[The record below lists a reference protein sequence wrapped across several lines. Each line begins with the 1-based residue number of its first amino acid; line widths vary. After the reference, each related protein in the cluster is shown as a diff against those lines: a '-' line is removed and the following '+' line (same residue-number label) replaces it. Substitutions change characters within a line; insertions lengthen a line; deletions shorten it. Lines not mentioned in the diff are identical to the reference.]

1 MSRASV
7 QEIFTAAMEVLG
19 PYEPKPQI
27 AVAVSGGSDSLALL
41 LLLRD
46 WVSARGGHL
55 TALSVDHG
63 LRPESAEECRQV
75 GAIVAELNELPV
87 GDATSGASPIERP
100 IPIEHRILVWRGDKP
115 ATGLMA
121 AARDARYR
129 LLCDW
134 CRAHDVL
141 HLALAHHADDL
152 AETVLMRAHH
162 GSGAAGLAGMAAI
175 RPLAGIRLL
184 RPLLAVQK
192 QDLIACLK
200 VAGLNWIE
208 DPSNRAARFERVRWR
223 SHLSGRADIAAILQ
237 GAVQAAQHRDRLE
250 RLAGRWLGEYAR
262 LDPLGYL
269 RLPARALS
277 AVEPELLPQ
286 ILRQGLAVIGGGEY
300 PPEPA
305 ALLKL
310 AAKLQGGRPD
320 AVGLARTL
328 AGCQVV
334 GQGDEL
340 RIYREATG
348 AVAVL
353 PSGAEHAMIWDGRF
367 AIRLHSSGY
376 RTEVPGRVDKDK
388 DSPLPPMPPPLM
400 PPPLM
405 IAPIGKHG
413 FDGMPV
419 PPMLKSAPHQARASL
434 PALWQGEKLVAF
446 GSLRSGSTV
455 PAGPAEE
462 AEPPFYTLEVSFLP
476 SQPATSCG
484 FTVVLPPGH
493 TM

>member
-1 MSRASV
+1 MSRVSV
-7 QEIFTAAMEVLG
+7 QETFAAAMEVLG
-19 PYEPKPQI
+19 PYEPRPDI

-63 LRPESAEECRQV
+63 LRPESVQECRQV
-75 GAIVAELNELPV
+75 GAIVAKLNRMPG
-87 GDATSGASPIERP
+87 GDTASGVS
-100 IPIEHRILVWRGDKP
+100 PIEHRTLVWQGDKP

-121 AARDARYR
+121 AAREARYR

-134 CRAHDVL
+134 CRAHDIL

-162 GSGAAGLAGMAAI
+162 GSGPAGLAGMAAI

-184 RPLLAVQK
+184 RPLLAVRK

-200 VAGLNWIE
+200 AAGLDWTE

-223 SHLSGRADIAAILQ
+223 AHLSGRTDIAAMLQ
-237 GAVQAAQHRDRLE
+237 DAAQAGRHRDRLE
-250 RLAGRWLGEYAR
+250 RCAGRWLGERAR
-262 LDPLGYL
+262 IDPLGYL
-269 RLPARALS
+269 RLPAGALS

-286 ILRQGLAVIGGGEY
+286 ILRQGLAAIGGGGY
-300 PPEPA
+300 PPDAA
-305 ALLKL
+305 ALQSL
-310 AAKLQGGRPD
+310 AARLQDGRLD
-320 AVGLARTL
+320 AAGPARTL
-328 AGCQVV
+328 AGCLVV
-334 GQGDEL
+334 GRGDEL

-348 AVAVL
+348 AIAVL

-367 AIRLHSSGY
+367 AIRLHSSGP
-376 RTEVPGRVDKDK
+376 RTEVPGRGDESKDGK
-388 DSPLPPMPPPLM
+388 GRPLPLM
-400 PPPLM
+400 APPLM

-419 PPMLKSAPHQARASL
+419 PLRLKSAPQQARASL
-434 PALWQGEKLVAF
+434 PALWRGEKLVAL
-446 GSLRSGSTV
+446 GSVRTGGTV
-455 PAGPAEE
+455 SACPAEE
-462 AEPPFYTLEVSFLP
+462 AQSPFYTLEVSFLP